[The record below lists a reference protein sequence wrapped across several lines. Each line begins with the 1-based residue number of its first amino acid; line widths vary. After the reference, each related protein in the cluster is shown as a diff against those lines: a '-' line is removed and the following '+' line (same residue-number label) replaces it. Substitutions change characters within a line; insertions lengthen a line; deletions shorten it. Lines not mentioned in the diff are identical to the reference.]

1 MTKLS
6 GALNSLNFYLIIKP
20 AGGDSSPPRALGR
33 PAAQDLDKYYY
44 CIYIKRLY

>member
-20 AGGDSSPPRALGR
+20 AFKKCGLRAARGPPGAIPR
-33 PAAQDLDKYYY
+33 PQGLWAA
-44 CIYIKRLY
+44 RLPKI